1 MSFTFTFALSQNQTF
16 ELRCNYG
23 TRRLDTNQ
31 LGSLINLCEER
42 YYSQQKDDT
51 AQLRDIGCQLYS
63 WLDGKEGWLRQAL
76 NAENHGTIYLDLI
89 QTSEAQGLNPQ
100 TQKVALGLA
109 HLPWELLHNGTVFLH
124 KLLPV
129 RAVKQQNN
137 PVIPQQN
144 RPLRLLFM
152 ATSPEHPGIASL
164 QFEQEEANILKATQ
178 EQPLALIVEESGSVA
193 ELGNLVQSYPAD
205 YFDVFH
211 LTGHGVIYTARQF
224 GGYLP
229 LGRKIE
235 DYTPCF
241 ITEDEVGGVQF
252 TTVDDLAKAFRV
264 RFPRVVFL
272 SGCHTGQLA
281 NNGTVPS
288 MAQALVK
295 AGVGVVLGWARPVF
309 DRTGIIAAQA
319 LYQAL
324 ATGATV
330 EDAVKMAQQEMITQE
345 CSDWHLLRI
354 YRDTRQIQELVT
366 PLLTRKREK
375 LKFTPPESEFLDE
388 NNIVKVASRG
398 EFVGRRKAL
407 QRGMLAL
414 RATSDHIGVFLA
426 GMGGLGKS
434 SLAARLCTRVQ
445 SQRPNFQ
452 RVVLIG
458 PVNEVGLINK
468 LASKYER
475 FAGVPALLNQP
486 GISFKGRL
494 QNFFEAIEETQDQ
507 PLLLVLDDFE
517 QNIPQGNIADGSL
530 RMTAEAYEVLAA
542 LCAALAENKAES
554 RLIVTCRYLK
564 EDTLPPHRLHLE
576 SLQGMSEA
584 DINKIYWQLDQDVR
598 LQVRKQRLLTIA
610 DGNPRLLK
618 WLVEIV
624 QLPDLATDE
633 LLTKL
638 EGVQLKF
645 REDILAEVLLNALE
659 DEEKKFLARLSVFRL
674 PVTIDILNS
683 LASSSSL
690 AKLIS
695 LSLVESATTYAQQ
708 IAEYRVT
715 TILEP
720 LLEPILTEE
729 EWQTTR
735 QDATRKIYQ
744 TWWEKTD
751 NRNEE
756 QGREIV
762 RLAVLG
768 QEKEIAVSVGDIIA
782 NDWVDNSRYVEAEKI
797 CREILQLG
805 EDYRILGTI
814 ARAEEVLGFVTKALL
829 HYQKALEICPDN
841 DDIRKASTMHNMA
854 YIIAQQGDIHRGI
867 SLYKRALEIHERINH
882 AGGKAG
888 TLQQMA
894 SLFAKQGNIQQAL
907 LFYQQ
912 SLELFELI
920 SHTGGK
926 AATLQQMAGI
936 LATQGN
942 IQQAL
947 SFYQQSLELFEY
959 IGNARGQAAS
969 LGNMAHIIAEQGNT
983 KQALSLYQK
992 SLEINEVIGEVR
1004 NKTVT
1009 LLSMANILS
1018 QEGDTQQA
1026 LSLCQQYLD
1035 VFEDIGDMAAKGGT
1049 LQKMADILAQQG
1061 DIQKA
1066 FCFYQQS
1073 LEIFEYMGNA
1083 AGKAATLHQMAYLF
1097 QLSKIGDRKREL
1109 ALYLEAAQ
1117 IRAQTHD
1124 YLGLF
1129 ITLINL
1135 GFRDESRQQLYWA
1148 QAIWLTLK
1156 IETPLENTIKLFLVT
1171 SQVIPQTSELQVLLS
1186 ANAVY
1191 LCVQRGEG
1199 HPQLEELQYCSF
1211 RLLAGAAAAQGIE
1224 TQEAFDTWIVQQRL
1238 NDPEYFIP
1246 QLKQRLEAIVGDEW
1260 LFERF

>member
-1 MSFTFTFALSQNQTF
+1 MPFTFTFALSQNQTF

-31 LGSLINLCEER
+31 LGSLINLCEEK

-51 AQLRDIGCQLYS
+51 AQLRNIGCQLYS

-76 NAENHGTIYLDLI
+76 NAENQGTIYLDLI
-89 QTSEAQGLNPQ
+89 QTNEAQGLNPQ

-129 RAVKQQNN
+129 KAVQQQNN

-211 LTGHGVIYTARQF
+211 LTGHGVIYTVSKF
-224 GGYLP
+224 GRYLP
-229 LGRKIE
+229 PGRKIE

-241 ITEDEVGGVQF
+241 ISEDEVGGVQF
-252 TTVDDLAKAFRV
+252 TTVDDLARAFRG

-309 DRTGIIAAQA
+309 DTTGIIAAQA

-330 EDAVKMAQQEMITQE
+330 EDALKTAQQEMITQE

-458 PVNEVGLINK
+458 PVNEVGLITK

-475 FAGVPALLNQP
+475 FEGVPALLNQP

-517 QNIPQGNIADGSL
+517 QNIPEGNIADGSL

-542 LCAALAENKAES
+542 LCAALAENQAES

-576 SLQGMSEA
+576 SLQGMGEA

-638 EGVQLKF
+638 ESVQLKF
-645 REDILAEVLLNALE
+645 RENILAEVLLNALE
-659 DEEKKFLARLSVFRL
+659 DEEKKFLARMSVFRL

-690 AKLIS
+690 PKLIS
-695 LSLVESATTYAQQ
+695 LSLVQSATTYAQQ

-720 LLEPILTEE
+720 LLQPILTEE

-735 QDATRKIYQ
+735 QGATRKIYQ
-744 TWWEKTD
+744 TWWEETD
-751 NRNEE
+751 KRNEK

-768 QEKEIAVSVGDIIA
+768 QEKEIAVSVGYNIA
-782 NDWVDNSRYVEAEKI
+782 KNWVSNSRYVEAWEI

-805 EDYRILGTI
+805 ADYRILGTI
-814 ARAEEVLGFVTKALL
+814 AGAEHTLGFVVEALAHFEQALQHCPKEDLKEKATTL
-829 HYQKALEICPDN
+829 HE
-841 DDIRKASTMHNMA
+841 MA
-854 YIIAQQGDIHRGI
+854 RLKAQQGDIAGAI
-867 SLYKRALEIHERINH
+867 AL
-882 AGGKAG
+882 
-888 TLQQMA
+888 
-894 SLFAKQGNIQQAL
+894 F
-907 LFYQQ
+907 
-912 SLELFELI
+912 
-920 SHTGGK
+920 
-926 AATLQQMAGI
+926 
-936 LATQGN
+936 
-942 IQQAL
+942 
-947 SFYQQSLELFEY
+947 
-959 IGNARGQAAS
+959 
-969 LGNMAHIIAEQGNT
+969 
-983 KQALSLYQK
+983 
-992 SLEINEVIGEVR
+992 
-1004 NKTVT
+1004 
-1009 LLSMANILS
+1009 
-1018 QEGDTQQA
+1018 
-1026 LSLCQQYLD
+1026 
-1035 VFEDIGDMAAKGGT
+1035 
-1049 LQKMADILAQQG
+1049 
-1061 DIQKA
+1061 
-1066 FCFYQQS
+1066 QQS
-1073 LEIFEYMGNA
+1073 LEIKESINDVR
-1083 AGKAATLHQMAYLF
+1083 GKAATLHQMAYLKA
-1097 QLSKIGDRKREL
+1097 QQGDIAGAI
-1109 ALYLEAAQ
+1109 ALYQQSLEITDSINDVRGKAATLNQ
-1117 IRAQTHD
+1117 MAYLKAQQGD
-1124 YLGLF
+1124 IVGAIALYQQSLE
-1129 ITLINL
+1129 ITDSINDVQVKAATL
-1135 GFRDESRQQLYWA
+1135 HEMARLKAQQRD
-1148 QAIWLTLK
+1148 I
-1156 IETPLENTIKLFLVT
+1156 
-1171 SQVIPQTSELQVLLS
+1171 
-1186 ANAVY
+1186 
-1191 LCVQRGEG
+1191 
-1199 HPQLEELQYCSF
+1199 
-1211 RLLAGAAAAQGIE
+1211 AGAIALFQQSLQINESINDVRVKAATLHEMARLKAQ
-1224 TQEAFDTWIVQQRL
+1224 QEDIAGAIILFQQSLQINESINDVRL
-1238 NDPEYFIP
+1238 KAATLHNMAG
-1246 QLKQRLEAIVGDEW
+1246 LKAQQGDIVGAIA
-1260 LFERF
+1260 LFQQSLQINESINDVQGKATTLASMAYWEGERGNKTKPRS